1 MIISKGD
8 YTINNYELM
17 VSRKKVADKTM
28 KNISDTILHSST
40 YPEHTSNGFKLL
52 SNIGEE
58 LSVPLQSA
66 ESLSK

>member
-1 MIISKGD
+1 M
-8 YTINNYELM
+8 NNYELM
-17 VSRKKVADKTM
+17 VSRKKVADKTI
-28 KNISDTILHSST
+28 KNSSDTSLHSST

-52 SNIGEE
+52 SNIGEA